1 MSEHFQIPRGI
12 PIQPIQPKQTPTQQ
26 RPVERDS
33 DFAKVLES
41 ELQKSTLRFSAHAA
55 KRLQRR
61 NITLTKEQIQ
71 SLEEAVNKVS
81 AKGGKES
88 LILLGDVAF
97 VVSVANRTVITAID
111 GDTLKDNVFTQ
122 IDSAVIT

>member
-1 MSEHFQIPRGI
+1 MSEPFQIPRGI
-12 PIQPIQPKQTPTQQ
+12 PIQPIQPKRTPTQQ

-61 NITLTKEQIQ
+61 NITLTKKQIQ

-97 VVSVANRTVITAID
+97 VVSVTNRTVITAID